1 MFPVT
6 RPPQSSPS
14 GPLACHLSSPPR
26 PPVTS
31 LSRLMRHNIFSLC
44 HSSPFSYP
52 SLNILHPPRPFPGP
66 SPPRHRRHPR
76 HLLFPVRPPPHP
88 LPLRSRRG
96 LLGLVRP
103 LHLDRKHPQEV
114 LLRLLLE
121 GCQVLHV
128 QLLQDRGSQGVQIQI
143 GARVPLVRGGEAREH
158 RGRVRP
164 TQAEQRHGD
173 PRAAPGV
180 LGLEGRSTKRDEEV

>member
-66 SPPRHRRHPR
+66 SPPRLPVTPVTPVTSSPSVLPHTHSPFAVVEVFSDWCGPSTSIVNTLKKFYFDYSSKDVKFYTCNSSKIEDLKEYKSKSEPVF
-76 HLLFPVRPPPHP
+76 LLFVAGKLESTVVGCDLPKLNSAMETLVQRPEC
-88 LPLRSRRG
+88 SG
-96 LLGLVRP
+96 
-103 LHLDRKHPQEV
+103 
-114 LLRLLLE
+114 
-121 GCQVLHV
+121 
-128 QLLQDRGSQGVQIQI
+128 
-143 GARVPLVRGGEAREH
+143 
-158 RGRVRP
+158 
-164 TQAEQRHGD
+164 
-173 PRAAPGV
+173 
-180 LGLEGRSTKRDEEV
+180 

>member
-1 MFPVT
+1 MSPLLAPTPSRDLSISSHAPQYIFIVPFLPIFLPLT
-6 RPPQSSPS
+6 QYPAPPAALS
-14 GPLACHLSSPPR
+14 GPLASP
-26 PPVTS
+26 
-31 LSRLMRHNIFSLC
+31 
-44 HSSPFSYP
+44 
-52 SLNILHPPRPFPGP
+52 
-66 SPPRHRRHPR
+66 PPRHPRHPR